1 MSKYICKFARRNG
14 TCVPCWHDHVSP
26 FLESKMAKYNG
37 GSVLVGKVGS
47 IVYRVRN
54 GQTIASQYQPNV
66 ANPSTENQVQVR
78 AKLKLL
84 SQISA
89 SVGNVIAIARDGLK
103 SPRNIFT
110 KVNYQFT
117 GFADDAATISLQD
130 LQLTDSAVALAGFTA
145 ARDTE
150 KIHVELEESQAA
162 AFDKVAWV
170 ILKRNTA
177 GALAV
182 AVEQLVNPGSEGL
195 FPSDLPL
202 VEGDITIHAYGIKM
216 ESAAAN
222 AAFANY
228 NIASASSLAKVV
240 ASRQLK
246 ASDYTLSQTRG
257 AFMAADASS
266 AETSGLS
273 YVNIDVKKWG
283 NFTGQEHPTWG
294 TVEGPTRVV
303 AGRATT
309 LTATP
314 ANGYYFIA
322 WRAEAQGANLST
334 DAAYTFTP
342 TEDMTLYAVFSDSN
356 PDMG

>member
-1 MSKYICKFARRNG
+1 MSKYVCIFAPKKRP
-14 TCVPCWHDHVSP
+14 CVPCWHDHVSP
-26 FLESKMAKYNG
+26 FHEWKMAKYSG
-37 GSVLVGKVGS
+37 GAVLVGKVGS

-117 GFADDAATISLQD
+117 GYSDDAATMSLQD
-130 LQLTDSAVALAGFTA
+130 MQLTDSAVALAGFTA
-145 ARDTE
+145 ARDAS
-150 KIHVELEESQAA
+150 KIHVELEESQSA

-170 ILKRNTA
+170 ILKRNSA

-182 AVEQLVNPGSEGL
+182 AVETLVNPGVDGK
-195 FPSDLPL
+195 FAQDLPL
-202 VEGDITIHAYGIKM
+202 VEGDITIHAYGIKI
-216 ESAAAN
+216 ENAAAN

-228 NIASASSLAKVV
+228 NIASASSLARVV
-240 ASRQLK
+240 ASRRLK
-246 ASDYTLSQTRG
+246 ESDYTLSQTRG
-257 AFMAADASS
+257 AFMAADASQ

-273 YVNIDVKKWG
+273 YVNVTLVAINADNNQPSTTV
-283 NFTGQEHPTWG
+283 G
-294 TVEGPTRVV
+294 TVSGGGRVV
-303 AGRATT
+303 AGRAIQVSAEGTNDYGFAGWKT
-309 LTATP
+309 SISGEYVSQVTP
-314 ANGYYFIA
+314 YEI
-322 WRAEAQGANLST
+322 
-334 DAAYTFTP
+334 TP
-342 TEDMTLYAVFSDSN
+342 TEDMTLYAIFVN
-356 PDMG
+356 TQN

>member
-1 MSKYICKFARRNG
+1 
-14 TCVPCWHDHVSP
+14 
-26 FLESKMAKYNG
+26 MAKYNG

-117 GFADDAATISLQD
+117 GYADDAATISLQD
-130 LQLTDSAVALAGFTA
+130 LQLTDSAVALAGFSA
-145 ARDTE
+145 ERDSS

-182 AVEQLVNPGSEGL
+182 AVEQLAEAGADGKFAL
-195 FPSDLPL
+195 DLPL

-216 ESAAAN
+216 ESAAAR

-257 AFMAADASS
+257 TFMAASASEANS
-266 AETSGLS
+266 SGLS
-273 YVNIDVKKWG
+273 YVNISVVKLDQNNSEQTYAG
-283 NFTGQEHPTWG
+283 TITG
-294 TVEGPTRVV
+294 
-303 AGRATT
+303 AGRVIAGRPVT

-314 ANGYYFIA
+314 AMGRTFA
-322 WRAEAQGANLST
+322 GWRTTRTGEYVST
-334 DAAYTFTP
+334 SASYTFTP
-342 TEDMTLYAVFSDSN
+342 DADTTIYAVFPEQPMD
-356 PDMG
+356 

>member
-1 MSKYICKFARRNG
+1 
-14 TCVPCWHDHVSP
+14 
-26 FLESKMAKYNG
+26 MAKYNG

-145 ARDTE
+145 TRDSS

-162 AFDKVAWV
+162 AFDKVAWI

-182 AVEQLVNPGSEGL
+182 AVEQLVNPGEDGK
-195 FPSDLPL
+195 FAVDLPL

-257 AFMAADASS
+257 AFMAASASE
-266 AETSGLS
+266 AGTSGLE
-273 YVNIDVKKWG
+273 YVNINVVIMDDD
-283 NFTGQEHPTWG
+283 TGQESQYAG
-294 TVEGPTRVV
+294 SVSGGGRVIK
-303 AGRATT
+303 GRATS
-309 LTATP
+309 LEATA
-314 ANGYYFIA
+314 GSYYAFIG
-322 WRAEAQGANLST
+322 WKTST
-334 DAAYTFTP
+334 SGQIISSDNPYSVTP
-342 TEDMTLYAVFSDSN
+342 TEDVTLYAYFDN
-356 PDMG
+356 TQN

>member
-1 MSKYICKFARRNG
+1 M
-14 TCVPCWHDHVSP
+14 PCWHDHDSP
-26 FLESKMAKYNG
+26 FLESTMAKYNG

-117 GFADDAATISLQD
+117 GYSDDAATIALQD
-130 LQLTDSAVALAGFTA
+130 MQLTDSAVALAGFSAT
-145 ARDTE
+145 RDAS
-150 KIHVELEESQAA
+150 KIHVELEESQSA

-170 ILKRNTA
+170 VLKRNTA

-182 AVEQLVNPGSEGL
+182 AVELLVNPGDDGK
-195 FPSDLPL
+195 FAQDLPL

-257 AFMAADASS
+257 AFMAAGESS
-266 AETSGLS
+266 ADTSGLT
-273 YVNIDVKKWG
+273 YVNVTAQAYNAAHNQVEPAIG
-283 NFTGQEHPTWG
+283 TITGTG
-294 TVEGPTRVV
+294 RVA
-303 AGRATT
+303 AGRPVTLVATGVD
-309 LTATP
+309 
-314 ANGYYFIA
+314 NYQFQG
-322 WRAEAQGANLST
+322 WRSDPSGEYIST
-334 DAAYTFTP
+334 NASYTFTP
-342 TEDMTLYAVFSDSN
+342 EADTALYAVFLYVD
-356 PDMG
+356 

>member
-1 MSKYICKFARRNG
+1 
-14 TCVPCWHDHVSP
+14 
-26 FLESKMAKYNG
+26 MAKYNG

-89 SVGNVIAIARDGLK
+89 SVSNVIAIARDGLK

-117 GFADDAATISLQD
+117 GYADDAANISLQD
-130 LQLTDSAVALAGFTA
+130 LQLTDSAVALAGFSAT
-145 ARDTE
+145 RDAE
-150 KIHVELEESQAA
+150 KIHVELEESQSA

-182 AVEQLVNPGSEGL
+182 AVELLVEAGADGK
-195 FPSDLPL
+195 FATDLPL

-216 ESAAAN
+216 ENAAAH

-240 ASRQLK
+240 ANRQLK

-257 AFMAADASS
+257 AFMAASASEANS
-266 AETSGLS
+266 SGLS
-273 YVNIDVKKWG
+273 YVEISVVKLDQNNSEQTYAG
-283 NFTGQEHPTWG
+283 TITG
-294 TVEGPTRVV
+294 
-303 AGRATT
+303 AGRVIAGRSVT

-314 ANGYYFIA
+314 AMGRTFGG
-322 WRAEAQGANLST
+322 WRTTRTGEYVST
-334 DAAYTFTP
+334 NASYTFTP
-342 TEDMTLYAVFSDSN
+342 DADTTIYAVFPEQPMD
-356 PDMG
+356 

>member
-1 MSKYICKFARRNG
+1 
-14 TCVPCWHDHVSP
+14 
-26 FLESKMAKYNG
+26 MAKYNG
-37 GSVLVGKVGS
+37 GAVLVGKVGS

-117 GFADDAATISLQD
+117 GYSDDAATISLQD
-130 LQLTDSAVALAGFTA
+130 IQLTDSAVALAGFTA
-145 ARDTE
+145 TRDAE

-170 ILKRNTA
+170 VLKRNSA
-177 GALAV
+177 GALSV
-182 AVEQLVNPGSEGL
+182 AVEVLVNAGADGK
-195 FPSDLPL
+195 FAQDLPL
-202 VEGDITIHAYGIKM
+202 VEGDITVHAYGIKM

-257 AFMAADASS
+257 AFMAASASS

-283 NFTGQEHPTWG
+283 NFTGQEKPSWG
-294 TVEGPTRVV
+294 SVTGPTRVV
-303 AGRATT
+303 AGRPTT
-309 LTATP
+309 LTA
-314 ANGYYFIA
+314 AAAQGYWFLA
-322 WRAEAQGANLST
+322 WRATGQGENLST

>member
-1 MSKYICKFARRNG
+1 MSKYICIFARRNG
-14 TCVPCWHDHVSP
+14 TRVPCWHDRDSP
-26 FLESKMAKYNG
+26 FLESTMAKYNG

-117 GFADDAATISLQD
+117 GYSDDAATMSLQD
-130 LQLTDSAVALAGFTA
+130 MQLTDSAVALAGFSAT
-145 ARDTE
+145 RDAE
-150 KIHVELEESQAA
+150 KIHVELEESQSAS
-162 AFDKVAWV
+162 FDKVAWV

-177 GALAV
+177 GALTV
-182 AVEQLVNPGSEGL
+182 AVELLVEAGVDGL
-195 FPSDLPL
+195 FAADLPL
-202 VEGDITIHAYGIKM
+202 IEGDITIHAYGIKM
-216 ESAAAN
+216 ENAAAR

-228 NIASASSLAKVV
+228 NIASVSSLAKVV
-240 ASRQLK
+240 VNRQLK

-257 AFMAADASS
+257 AFMAANASEAS
-266 AETSGLS
+266 TTGLEYVNLNVVIMNNDNNQESSSVGSVTGGGRVIKGRAVSLQAIGTEYYGFLGWKTSTSGQIIS
-273 YVNIDVKKWG
+273 
-283 NFTGQEHPTWG
+283 
-294 TVEGPTRVV
+294 
-303 AGRATT
+303 
-309 LTATP
+309 TANP
-314 ANGYYFIA
+314 Y
-322 WRAEAQGANLST
+322 SV
-334 DAAYTFTP
+334 TP
-342 TEDMTLYAVFSDSN
+342 TEDSTLYAYFAN
-356 PDMG
+356 NQN

>member
-1 MSKYICKFARRNG
+1 M
-14 TCVPCWHDHVSP
+14 PCWHDHDSP
-26 FLESKMAKYNG
+26 FLESTMAKYNG

-89 SVGNVIAIARDGLK
+89 SVGNVIAIAREGLK

-117 GFADDAATISLQD
+117 GYSDDAATMSLQD
-130 LQLTDSAVALAGFTA
+130 MQLTDSAVALAGFTA
-145 ARDTE
+145 TRDAV
-150 KIHVELEESQAA
+150 KVYVELEESQSA

-182 AVEQLVNPGSEGL
+182 AVEQLVEAGADGK
-195 FPSDLPL
+195 FAADLPL

-216 ESAAAN
+216 ENAAAR

-240 ASRQLK
+240 ANRQLK

-257 AFMAADASS
+257 AFMAADASE
-266 AETSGLS
+266 AGTSGLE
-273 YVNIDVKKWG
+273 YVNISVVIMDDD
-283 NFTGQEHPTWG
+283 TGQVSQSAG
-294 TVEGPTRVV
+294 TVEGGGRVV
-303 AGRATT
+303 KGRATT

-314 ANGYYFIA
+314 ANYYAFIG
-322 WRAEAQGANLST
+322 WKTSPSGEIISSANPYSV
-334 DAAYTFTP
+334 TP
-342 TEDMTLYAVFSDSN
+342 TGDMTLYAYFDN
-356 PDMG
+356 TQN

>member
-1 MSKYICKFARRNG
+1 
-14 TCVPCWHDHVSP
+14 
-26 FLESKMAKYNG
+26 MAKYNG
-37 GSVLVGKVGS
+37 GSVLVGKIGS
-47 IVYRVRN
+47 TVYRVRN

-84 SQISA
+84 SQLSA
-89 SVGNVIAIARDGLK
+89 SVSNVIAIARDGLK

-117 GFADDAATISLQD
+117 GYSDEAATMSLQD
-130 LQLTDSAVALAGFTA
+130 MQLTDSAVALAGFTA
-145 ARDTE
+145 ERDAT

-177 GALAV
+177 GAMAV
-182 AVEQLVNPGSEGL
+182 AAEMLVDAGNDGK
-195 FPSDLPL
+195 FAQDLPL

-240 ASRQLK
+240 ASRTLK
-246 ASDYTLSQTRG
+246 QSDYTLSQTRG
-257 AFMAADASS
+257 AFMSADSSS
-266 AETSGLS
+266 ADTSGLT
-273 YVNIDVKKWG
+273 YVNVSVKIY
-283 NFTGQEHPTWG
+283 NVVSNTEQPSLG
-294 TVEGPTRVV
+294 TVTGGGRIM
-303 AGRATT
+303 AGRATR
-309 LTATP
+309 LVATAADQVQYRFAGWKTDPAGSYVSTNREFSITP
-314 ANGYYFIA
+314 DEDVTYY
-322 WRAEAQGANLST
+322 
-334 DAAYTFTP
+334 AYFQQAG
-342 TEDMTLYAVFSDSN
+342 D
-356 PDMG
+356 

>member
-1 MSKYICKFARRNG
+1 M
-14 TCVPCWHDHVSP
+14 PCWHDHDSP
-26 FLESKMAKYNG
+26 FLESTMAKYNG

-110 KVNYQFT
+110 KVNYKFT
-117 GFADDAATISLQD
+117 GYSDDAATISLQD
-130 LQLTDSAVALAGFTA
+130 LQLTDSAVALAGFSAT
-145 ARDTE
+145 RDSS
-150 KIHVELEESQAA
+150 KIHVELEESQSA

-170 ILKRNTA
+170 ILKRNSA

-182 AVEQLVNPGSEGL
+182 AVELLVNPGDDGK
-195 FPSDLPL
+195 FAQDLPL
-202 VEGDITIHAYGIKM
+202 IEGDITIHAYGIKM

-257 AFMAADASS
+257 LFMASGETEAD
-266 AETSGLS
+266 TSGLT
-273 YVNIDVKKWG
+273 YVNVTAQAYDSATHQ
-283 NFTGQEHPTWG
+283 TGSEFG
-294 TVEGPTRVV
+294 TITGGGRVV
-303 AGRATT
+303 AGRSVT
-309 LTATP
+309 LVA
-314 ANGYYFIA
+314 AGNGNYRFQA
-322 WRAEAQGANLST
+322 WRSTPTGENLST
-334 DAAYTFTP
+334 NASYTFTP
-342 TEDMTLYAVFSDSN
+342 DADTALYAIFAYQD
-356 PDMG
+356 

>member
-1 MSKYICKFARRNG
+1 MSKYICKFAPSNG
-14 TCVPCWHDHVSP
+14 TRVPRWHIRETP
-26 FLESKMAKYNG
+26 FHNSTMAKYNG

-117 GFADDAATISLQD
+117 GFADNAANISLQD

-145 ARDTE
+145 TRDAE

-182 AVEQLVNPGSEGL
+182 AAELLVEAGADGKFAV
-195 FPSDLPL
+195 DMPL

-257 AFMAADASS
+257 AFMAADASE
-266 AETSGLS
+266 ADTSGLE
-273 YVNIDVKKWG
+273 YVNVSIVVMDADTNSANPSRGSV
-283 NFTGQEHPTWG
+283 TG
-294 TVEGPTRVV
+294 
-303 AGRATT
+303 AGRVIKGRAVSLQAVPATDYS
-309 LTATP
+309 LRGWKNDP
-314 ANGYYFIA
+314 SGQYV
-322 WRAEAQGANLST
+322 ST
-334 DAAYTFTP
+334 SYTYSITP
-342 TEDMTLYAVFSDSN
+342 TEDMTLYVYFGN
-356 PDMG
+356 NQN

>member
-1 MSKYICKFARRNG
+1 M
-14 TCVPCWHDHVSP
+14 
-26 FLESKMAKYNG
+26 
-37 GSVLVGKVGS
+37 LVGKVGS

-130 LQLTDSAVALAGFTA
+130 LQLTDSAVALAGFSAT
-145 ARDTE
+145 RDAE
-150 KIHVELEESQAA
+150 KIHVELEESQVA

-182 AVEQLVNPGSEGL
+182 AAEILVEAGDDGKFAV
-195 FPSDLPL
+195 DMPL

-240 ASRQLK
+240 ANRQLK

-257 AFMAADASS
+257 AFMAADAS
-266 AETSGLS
+266 ETDTSGLT
-273 YVNIDVKKWG
+273 YVNVGIKIWNAMANVE
-283 NFTGQEHPTWG
+283 QPSLG
-294 TVEGPTRVV
+294 TVTGGGRVI
-303 AGRATT
+303 AGRETQLVA
-309 LTATP
+309 TATDQVQYRFAGWKTDP
-314 ANGYYFIA
+314 S
-322 WRAEAQGANLST
+322 GAYVST
-334 DAAYTFTP
+334 SRQYSITP
-342 TEDMTLYAVFSDSN
+342 TEDVTLYAFFAQNGD
-356 PDMG
+356 

>member
-1 MSKYICKFARRNG
+1 M
-14 TCVPCWHDHVSP
+14 PCWYDHDSP
-26 FLESKMAKYNG
+26 FLESTMAKYNG

-117 GFADDAATISLQD
+117 GFADNAANISLQD
-130 LQLTDSAVALAGFTA
+130 LQLTDSAVALAGFSAT
-145 ARDTE
+145 RDAE
-150 KIHVELEESQAA
+150 KIHVELEESQVA

-182 AVEQLVNPGSEGL
+182 AAELLVEAGADGKFAV
-195 FPSDLPL
+195 DMPL

-257 AFMAADASS
+257 AFMAADASE
-266 AETSGLS
+266 ADTSGLE
-273 YVNIDVKKWG
+273 YVNVSIVVMDADT
-283 NFTGQEHPTWG
+283 NSANPSRG
-294 TVEGPTRVV
+294 TVTGAGRVI
-303 AGRATT
+303 AGRAVS
-309 LTATP
+309 LQANPATDYVLRGWKNDP
-314 ANGYYFIA
+314 SGQYV
-322 WRAEAQGANLST
+322 ST
-334 DAAYTFTP
+334 SYTYSITP
-342 TEDMTLYAVFSDSN
+342 TEDMTLYVYFGNSQN
-356 PDMG
+356 

>member
-1 MSKYICKFARRNG
+1 M
-14 TCVPCWHDHVSP
+14 PCWHDHDSP
-26 FLESKMAKYNG
+26 FLESIMAKYDG

-66 ANPSTENQVQVR
+66 ANPSTENQVRVR

-117 GFADDAATISLQD
+117 GYSDDAATMSLQD
-130 LQLTDSAVALAGFTA
+130 MQLTDSAVALAGFTA
-145 ARDTE
+145 TRDAE
-150 KIHVELEESQAA
+150 KIHVELEESQSA

-170 ILKRNTA
+170 VLKRNTA

-182 AVEQLVNPGSEGL
+182 AVELLVEPGTDGK
-195 FPSDLPL
+195 FAADLPL

-216 ESAAAN
+216 ENAAAR

-240 ASRQLK
+240 ANRQLK

-257 AFMAADASS
+257 AFMAADASEADTTGLEYVNVNVVIMNADTNSESS
-266 AETSGLS
+266 AVGSVSGAGRVIKGRAVSLQASPATDYVLRGWKNETSGQYVSTS
-273 YVNIDVKKWG
+273 YTYSI
-283 NFTGQEHPTWG
+283 
-294 TVEGPTRVV
+294 
-303 AGRATT
+303 
-309 LTATP
+309 
-314 ANGYYFIA
+314 
-322 WRAEAQGANLST
+322 
-334 DAAYTFTP
+334 TP
-342 TEDMTLYAVFSDSN
+342 TEDMTLYAYFGN
-356 PDMG
+356 NQN

>member
-1 MSKYICKFARRNG
+1 MPR
-14 TCVPCWHDHVSP
+14 WHDHISP
-26 FLESKMAKYNG
+26 FLETTMAKYNG
-37 GSVLVGKVGS
+37 GAVLVGKVGS

-89 SVGNVIAIARDGLK
+89 SVSNVIAIARDGLK

-117 GFADDAATISLQD
+117 GYSDDAATMSLQD
-130 LQLTDSAVALAGFTA
+130 LQLTDSAVALAGFSA

-170 ILKRNTA
+170 VLKRNTA

-182 AVEQLVNPGSEGL
+182 AVELLANAGGDGKFAL
-195 FPSDLPL
+195 DLPL

-240 ASRQLK
+240 ANRQLK

-257 AFMAADASS
+257 AFMAADASE
-266 AETSGLS
+266 ADTSGLE
-273 YVNIDVKKWG
+273 YVNVTVVVMDADDNQASPSVG
-283 NFTGQEHPTWG
+283 NVTGG
-294 TVEGPTRVV
+294 GRVM
-303 AGRATT
+303 AGRAVDLRAIPASDYGFRGWKTD
-309 LTATP
+309 TA
-314 ANGYYFIA
+314 GQYI
-322 WRAEAQGANLST
+322 ST
-334 DAAYTFTP
+334 NSPYSITP
-342 TEDMTLYAVFSDSN
+342 TEDVTIYAYFGN
-356 PDMG
+356 NQN